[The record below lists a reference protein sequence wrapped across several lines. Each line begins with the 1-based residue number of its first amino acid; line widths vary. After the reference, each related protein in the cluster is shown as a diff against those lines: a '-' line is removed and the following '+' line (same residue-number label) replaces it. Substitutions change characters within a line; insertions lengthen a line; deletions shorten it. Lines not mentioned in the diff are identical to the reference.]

1 MKKCPNCGKTRK
13 MDRFIDVPVSYIIK
27 YNNYLRIQ
35 NTYKQLKMER
45 EDIVSFVKPL
55 FVLEHNEIDVNFK
68 KKEFTKLKI
77 GVNSNITQLHRSN
90 HSDVPT
96 AFKRQN
102 YRFNIEDFKNIKN
115 NRHFLDSYISVCE
128 ECYFLLNDI
137 NILTNSDMNA
147 KLKQTELHNQ
157 VVSIS

>member
-77 GVNSNITQLHRSN
+77 GVNSNIT
-90 HSDVPT
+90 
-96 AFKRQN
+96 
-102 YRFNIEDFKNIKN
+102 
-115 NRHFLDSYISVCE
+115 
-128 ECYFLLNDI
+128 
-137 NILTNSDMNA
+137 
-147 KLKQTELHNQ
+147 
-157 VVSIS
+157 